1 MVFNK
6 GNLWGDLFS
15 EARGGGGDN
24 TASAMKGT
32 NKLAILIVTGML
44 AATTVFFN
52 LYILLM
58 SLQSKT
64 KKKKKKWAPCETIIV
79 ALCVGNGAHQLVC
92 LVWMTMDQIDRHCLI
107 TNAYYTTV
115 LLLLFSLK
123 FTIMWTTAF
132 LTFYYSAKLVTTPNE
147 CHTHLQTAIVKHA
160 AAVVLLIP
168 LAGLLTCMPMMAVF
182 REYHSNATDALNEDC
197 GMITPDTASGK
208 AYDALYLVA
217 ADVLPGLLMV
227 KCCVSISAHLAL
239 HLRHMR
245 SSAVGAAHAPKLGA
259 QMRVIRMTLSL
270 VLVFLCFLVVDLYV
284 NYQIAVEHDN
294 AVGMTFFITSF
305 YTTLSAMV
313 LIYGKK
319 TFWKR
324 LSASCLSE
332 LPPCLPTRRE
342 EKRAPAEHK

>member
-1 MVFNK
+1 KSFE
-6 GNLWGDLFS
+6 GFCGR
-15 EARGGGGDN
+15 E
-24 TASAMKGT
+24 TAGIAMKGT

-44 AATTVFFN
+44 AVTTVFFN

-58 SLQSKT
+58 SLQSKA
-64 KKKKKKWAPCETIIV
+64 KKKWAPCETIIV

-92 LVWMTMDQIDRHCLI
+92 LVWMTMDQIDQHCLI
-107 TNAYYTTV
+107 THAYYTTV

-132 LTFYYSAKLVTTPNE
+132 LTFYYSTKLVTTPNE
-147 CHTHLQTAIVKHA
+147 CYTQLQTAIVKHA
-160 AAVVLLIP
+160 AMVVFLIP
-168 LAGLLTCMPMMAVF
+168 LMGLVTCMPMMAVF
-182 REYHSNATDALNEDC
+182 HEYHTNETDALNEDC

-217 ADVLPGLLMV
+217 ADVLPGLLMI
-227 KCCVSISAHLAL
+227 KCCVSISVHLAI
-239 HLRHMR
+239 HLQHMK
-245 SSAVGAAHAPKLGA
+245 SSTNGAHAPKLGT

-284 NYQIAVEHDN
+284 NYQIAVKHDN
-294 AVGMTFFITSF
+294 AIGMTFFITSF

-319 TFWKR
+319 TFWKK

-332 LPPCLPTRRE
+332 LPCLPRRE
-342 EKRAPAEHK
+342 EKQAPTDHK